1 MGAVPAVRQGRTV
14 QKRLGRRCCPC
25 LCGGSVGSAPGGA
38 RSGPGRNSAGRMPRR
53 RACGTRCAPRIPRN
67 HGSGGQQAALPG
79 AGGLLGRKDGAEAK
93 SFIHRKRGVHPVWM
107 HAPAF
112 PLCYRLRSSTYS
124 SLGLL
129 SSPCA
134 AAGAAFW
141 AGSSSSRMPSRQS
154 KYFMA
159 ISGNRA

>member
-25 LCGGSVGSAPGGA
+25 LYGAALARRPGAHVPAPAGTLRGIRPAGVPAACGAPPYTA
-38 RSGPGRNSAGRMPRR
+38 EPRQR
-53 RACGTRCAPRIPRN
+53 RAAGSSPRSR
-67 HGSGGQQAALPG
+67 GLP
-79 AGGLLGRKDGAEAK
+79 GRKDGAEAK

-129 SSPCA
+129 SSSCA

>member
-1 MGAVPAVRQGRTV
+1 MLYRDYRPEDRQAIGAVHDAARKTEL
-14 QKRLGRRCCPC
+14 RLP
-25 LCGGSVGSAPGGA
+25 
-38 RSGPGRNSAGRMPRR
+38 
-53 RACGTRCAPRIPRN
+53 
-67 HGSGGQQAALPG
+67 
-79 AGGLLGRKDGAEAK
+79 GRKDGAEAK

-112 PLCYRLRSSTYS
+112 LLCYRLRSSTYS

-129 SSPCA
+129 SSSCA